1 MVLPTLQS
9 LLHLVSKHLPYVHD
23 LGLREW
29 NFYERFFYD
38 DDIEGIYI
46 PGSLELMMN
55 RVGMTLFEADVLA
68 TVPAGLWPEV
78 LNHAIAFRQRVDDDV
93 GVPWTSIYKMV
104 QKLVE
109 VGGIGWSEGYS
120 CDTIPPSELAPGDDF
135 VS

>member
-29 NFYERFFYD
+29 NFYERYFYD

-46 PGSLELMMN
+46 PGSLELMN
-55 RVGMTLFEADVLA
+55 RADVLA
-68 TVPAGLWPEV
+68 TVPAGLWPKV
-78 LNHAIAFRQRVDDDV
+78 LNHAIAAFRQRVDDDV
-93 GVPWTSIYKMV
+93 GVPWTSIFKMV
-104 QKLVE
+104 QKLAE
-109 VGGIGWSEGYS
+109 VGSIGWSEGYCS
-120 CDTIPPSELAPGDDF
+120 DTIPPSELAPGDDF

>member
-9 LLHLVSKHLPYVHD
+9 LLHLVSKYLPYVHD

-46 PGSLELMMN
+46 PGSLELMN
-55 RVGMTLFEADVLA
+55 RADVLA
-68 TVPAGLWPEV
+68 TVPAGLWPKV
-78 LNHAIAFRQRVDDDV
+78 LNHAIAAFRQRVDDDV